1 MLGADD
7 EAVLRRAIAENRVIL
22 TNDLDFGRETGLTG
36 LIPRAVVLM
45 RLHPLS
51 VEARAERAIAF
62 IAAMDGR
69 EVGKLFILEAGQV
82 RERALGMS

>member
-1 MLGADD
+1 
-7 EAVLRRAIAENRVIL
+7 
-22 TNDLDFGRETGLTG
+22 
-36 LIPRAVVLM
+36 M